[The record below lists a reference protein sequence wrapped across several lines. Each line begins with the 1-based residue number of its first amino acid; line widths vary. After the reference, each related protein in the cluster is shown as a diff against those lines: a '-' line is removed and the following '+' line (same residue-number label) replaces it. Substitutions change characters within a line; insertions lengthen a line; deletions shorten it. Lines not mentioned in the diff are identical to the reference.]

1 MAQMHILAA
10 TKAKQIIQKATITLG
25 KDVIAVTIIAK
36 LIFNIVRRIILFS
49 KILILP
55 NGLI

>member
-36 LIFNIVRRIILFS
+36 LIFNTVRRIIIFS